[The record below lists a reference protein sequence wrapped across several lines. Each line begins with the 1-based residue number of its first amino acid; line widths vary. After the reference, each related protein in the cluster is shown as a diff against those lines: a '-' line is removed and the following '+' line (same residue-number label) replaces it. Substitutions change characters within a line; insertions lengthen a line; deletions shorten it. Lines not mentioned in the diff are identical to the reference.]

1 MSLNKDKQ
9 LEIDVAPRKY
19 DFLSSPIP
27 TTHAQAS
34 KAIVGN
40 STMEENYA
48 FNNVHHIYDQVHISL
63 FIHFFMLVIFLYD
76 LAFRCSNNVEVC

>member
-9 LEIDVAPRKY
+9 LEIDLLPRKY

-48 FNNVHHIYDQVHISL
+48 FNNVHHIYDQVHIL
-63 FIHFFMLVIFLYD
+63 FYIIFFIYYFFVD

>member
-9 LEIDVAPRKY
+9 LEIDVLPRKY

-48 FNNVHHIYDQVHISL
+48 FNNVHHIYDQVHIPFLCL
-63 FIHFFMLVIFLYD
+63 FSVCYFLV
-76 LAFRCSNNVEVC
+76 

>member
-9 LEIDVAPRKY
+9 LDIDVLPRKY
-19 DFLSSPIP
+19 DFLSSPIS

-48 FNNVHHIYDQVHISL
+48 FNNVHHIYDQVHIPFLSL
-63 FIHFFMLVIFLYD
+63 FFCLLFSCMM
-76 LAFRCSNNVEVC
+76 

>member
-1 MSLNKDKQ
+1 MIHFHIFQMSLNKDR
-9 LEIDVAPRKY
+9 LDVDILPRGY

-40 STMEENYA
+40 NTMEENYA
-48 FNNVHHIYDQVHISL
+48 FNNVHHIYDQVIL
-63 FIHFFMLVIFLYD
+63 
-76 LAFRCSNNVEVC
+76 

>member
-9 LEIDVAPRKY
+9 LEIDVVPRKY

-27 TTHAQAS
+27 TTYAQAS

-48 FNNVHHIYDQVHISL
+48 FNNVHHIYDQVH
-63 FIHFFMLVIFLYD
+63 FFFFYIFL
-76 LAFRCSNNVEVC
+76 R

>member
-9 LEIDVAPRKY
+9 SEIDLSPRKY
-19 DFLSSPIP
+19 DFISSPIP

-48 FNNVHHIYDQVHISL
+48 FNNVHHIYDQVHIPFL
-63 FIHFFMLVIFLYD
+63 YLCFLLIIFLFD
-76 LAFRCSNNVEVC
+76 LAFRYSNNVEVC